1 MAQTIYYIQVEGAKI
16 AWRADDSKYKGILS
30 TIGAKKAGKN
40 EKGLVFGVNQP
51 RLPRL
56 RINYKDGDGAK
67 IFCSPDKTKDC
78 TFGNKLRGKKSNG
91 KTIES
96 ASFIGVRT

>member
-1 MAQTIYYIQVEGAKI
+1 MAITIYYISVDGTKI
-16 AWRADDSKYKGILS
+16 AWRADDSKYKSILS
-30 TIGAKKAGKN
+30 QIGAKKAGTN

-56 RINYKDGDGAK
+56 RVNYKDGGSGK

-78 TFGNKLRGKKSNG
+78 TFGNKLRNKKSNG

-96 ASFIGVRT
+96 ASFIGTRT